1 MASKPFLAY
10 VTVLGISLL
19 FSACDRS
26 SSTSADNARP
36 EEINTVQPGDT
47 ITILGTLTG
56 VGEDKLRTAMAPFTE
71 ATGVEVVYEG
81 TDAFTTLV
89 PVRVDSGNAPDIALF
104 PQPGLMLDFAEAGQM
119 IPLTSF
125 MDRDTLTAAYND
137 YLLDLVSVNN
147 DVYGLWM
154 RADVKSLVWY
164 NPQAFEAKGYTLP
177 NTWQELMALTD
188 QIVADGSVPWC
199 IGMESGKATGWVGTD
214 WIEDI
219 LVRQAGPQIYDQWV
233 NRAIPFAD
241 SQVKAAFETF
251 GTIARNPDYVYGG
264 TTGVISI
271 PFGDAPRP
279 LFDNPPGCYLHRQAS
294 FIVEFLPDS
303 VEPGTNLSV
312 FPLPPMDPEQG
323 SAVLMGGIL
332 FGVFNDTPAVQAL
345 MAYLATPEPHEIWAG
360 LGSYISPHQQVRL
373 EAYPDDL
380 TRRQAEILQ
389 DADILRF
396 DGSDLMPGA
405 VGTGTFWS
413 GIVDYVNGQDL
424 DTILEDIDASWPQE
438 E

>member
-1 MASKPFLAY
+1 MVKTFSLSVAA
-10 VTVLGISLL
+10 LGISLL
-19 FSACDRS
+19 FGACES
-26 SSTSADNARP
+26 QTSPPQNTTQTAPGNA
-36 EEINTVQPGDT
+36 VQPGDT
-47 ITILGTLTG
+47 VTILGTLTG
-56 VGEDKLRTAMAPFTE
+56 VGEEKLRAAMAPFTE
-71 ATGVEVVYEG
+71 ATGIEVVYEG

-104 PQPGLMLDFAEAGQM
+104 PQPGLMLDFAEAGEM
-119 IPLTSF
+119 IPLTAF
-125 MDRDTLTAAYND
+125 MDRAALATAYDN
-137 YLLDLVSVNN
+137 YLLELVSVN
-147 DVYGLWM
+147 DDIYGLWM

-177 NTWQELMALTD
+177 ATWDELLALTD
-188 QIVADGSVPWC
+188 QIVADGGVPWC

-219 LVRQAGPQIYDQWV
+219 LVRQAGPQVYDQWV
-233 NRAIPFAD
+233 NRDIPFTD
-241 SQVKAAFETF
+241 PQVKAAFETF
-251 GTIARNPDYVYGG
+251 GNMARNRDYVYGG
-264 TTGVISI
+264 TIGVIST

-279 LFDNPPGCYLHRQAS
+279 LFDDPPGCYLHRQAS
-294 FIVEFLPDS
+294 FIVEFLPDRA
-303 VEPGTNLSV
+303 EPGTNLSV
-312 FPLPPMDPEQG
+312 FPLPPMDPESG

-345 MAYLATPEPHEIWAG
+345 MAYLATPEPHAIWAG
-360 LGSYISPHQQVRL
+360 LGSYISPHQQVSL
-373 EAYPDDL
+373 EAYPDDI

-389 DADILRF
+389 NADILRF

-424 DTILEDIDASWPQE
+424 DTILEDIDASWPSE